1 MLALL
6 TLKAADSREMFVVRM
21 LRDPPTPC
29 TLRARSGGGSEAAM
43 WRTCDRARST
53 SN

>member
-6 TLKAADSREMFVVRM
+6 TPKAADSREMFVVRM

-29 TLRARSGGGSEAAM
+29 EVGGRAGGSNVA
-43 WRTCDRARST
+43 
-53 SN
+53 NV